1 MFSAKTFRLLL
12 VVGISL
18 ATPVLALA
26 HGHGGGGHGGG
37 GHGGGHG
44 GGFGGG
50 GHHGGGFG
58 GFSGGHHGGGFGGF
72 SGGHHSGG
80 FGGISGGHYSGSHH
94 SGGNL
99 NGGFSAR
106 HSGSHSG
113 FHNGNLGA
121 GAAGATH
128 HNGATFSHRHLSAGS
143 GANVGVHHGGTAA
156 GLGGTRHHSGS
167 SFSTRHAVTAHRP
180 ISGGLGST
188 SGAGNLGVGGHNHH
202 GGVGMSNGHAHG
214 GIANGG
220 LGSGAGHHHG
230 GIGGVGNGVGHH
242 HGNNSALNHY
252 PRWNWNHGGHHRSVF
267 FFSPFFGGFGFPFIG
282 YSPYG
287 YGYGYNYGYP
297 YYGRSYRRIFPYY
310 GYGGLGYYGYGFSPY
325 SYGNYGYATGPAVAA
340 QPAAQPATTASG
352 QFAQQGELEFKDRNY
367 KAAIKSWRHALVDD
381 PQNGVLVLML
391 AQALFADGQ
400 FDEAAGAVQQGLSLL
415 PDDQLGVV
423 VSNYKELYRSV
434 QDYTNQLR
442 ALEKAAK
449 AEPDEPAKLFLL
461 GYHYGYLGYPTHA
474 LKKLDELLKIAPEDQ
489 MAHRL
494 RDLMA
499 AKAPAT
505 EEKPTPDA
513 PAAPGAEARA
523 PTAAAQR

>member
-1 MFSAKTFRLLL
+1 MFGAKTRRLLL
-12 VVGISL
+12 VVGISW
-18 ATPVLALA
+18 ATPLLVLA

-72 SGGHHSGG
+72 SGGHYSGGHHSGG
-80 FGGISGGHYSGSHH
+80 FGGISGGHFSGSHH
-94 SGGNL
+94 SGGSL

-106 HSGSHSG
+106 HSGTLSG
-113 FHNGNLGA
+113 ANLGA
-121 GAAGATH
+121 P
-128 HNGATFSHRHLSAGS
+128 HNS
-143 GANVGVHHGGTAA
+143 GA
-156 GLGGTRHHSGS
+156 GLGAARNRSGS

-180 ISGGLGST
+180 ISGAPGST
-188 SGAGNLGVGGHNHH
+188 SGAGNLSVGGHNHH
-202 GGVGMSNGHAHG
+202 GGVGMSNGVGHLHG
-214 GIANGG
+214 G
-220 LGSGAGHHHG
+220 LSGTGN
-230 GIGGVGNGVGHH
+230 GGVGNVVGHH
-242 HGNNSALNHY
+242 HGTNSGLNHF

-310 GYGGLGYYGYGFSPY
+310 GYGGIGYYGYGFSPY
-325 SYGNYGYATGPAVAA
+325 SYGNYGYATAPAVAA

-352 QFAQQGELEFKDRNY
+352 PFAQQAELEFKDRNY

-423 VSNYKELYRSV
+423 VSNYKELYSSV

-474 LKKLDELLKIAPEDQ
+474 IKKLDQLLKIAPEDQ

-499 AKAPAT
+499 AKSPAT
-505 EEKPTPDA
+505 EEKPAPDA
-513 PAAPGAEARA
+513 PAATGGEARA
-523 PTAAAQR
+523 PTVAAQQ